1 MREIAIHAQIDS
13 WRQQAVRRK
22 AFGRIFRI
30 GLAIAFV
37 SAGTGW
43 GAPPE
48 PPAPRVADSSDAGGV
63 EESYDVWQTLR
74 YRGSNWLARFSVELE
89 MALPESGAPHAAD
102 ADWVAELRT
111 RLRSVFL
118 SDKSTRMRAYFDPI
132 TGVVRRVTQLSI
144 GPRPDFKSYEFQTDG
159 VTRIRSEPAKGQP
172 HESPERWPGGRRTFH
187 GYDPGELGC
196 RIVSNPAALA
206 WWLTW
211 GPAAAVPVQD
221 PEVCYFLGKTLYR
234 VSIEALGTSV
244 ARVDYQLVR
253 EGRSRRRRGRVRI
266 ERYQLISRPVAGKLD
281 EQSVVAEIAL
291 DAENRL
297 PWRFVT
303 REGPLKIDIELDRA
317 VLPGPALQASGS
329 PEVD

>member
-1 MREIAIHAQIDS
+1 MR
-13 WRQQAVRRK
+13 RN
-22 AFGRIFRI
+22 AFGRIGCFS
-30 GLAIAFV
+30 LAIVLV

-43 GAPPE
+43 GAPPV
-48 PPAPRVADSSDAGGV
+48 PSAPRVADSSDAGVV
-63 EESYDVWQTLR
+63 EGSYDAWQTLR
-74 YRGSNWLARFSVELE
+74 YQGSNWLARFSVELE
-89 MALPESGAPHAAD
+89 MALPESGAPGGVD

-111 RLRSVFL
+111 SIRSVFL
-118 SDKSTRMRAYFDPI
+118 SDKSARMRAYFDPI
-132 TGVVRRVTQLSI
+132 TGVVRRLTQLSI
-144 GPRPDFKSYEFQTDG
+144 GPRPDFKSYEFQADG
-159 VTRIRSEPAKGQP
+159 VTRIRSEPAKGQS
-172 HESPERWPGGRRTFH
+172 HESPERWPAGRRTFH

-196 RIVSNPAALA
+196 RVVSNPAALA
-206 WWLTW
+206 WWLAW
-211 GPAAAVPVQD
+211 GPAAAALRVQD

-234 VSIEALGTSV
+234 VSIEALGTRF

-266 ERYQLISRPVAGKLD
+266 ERYQLISRPVSGKLD
-281 EQSVVAEIAL
+281 EKSVVAEIAL

-329 PEVD
+329 PGS

>member
-1 MREIAIHAQIDS
+1 
-13 WRQQAVRRK
+13 VRRN
-22 AFGRIFRI
+22 AFGRSCRI
-30 GLAIAFV
+30 GLAIALV
-37 SAGTGW
+37 SAGAGW

-48 PPAPRVADSSDAGGV
+48 PPAPRVANSSDAGV
-63 EESYDVWQTLR
+63 AEESYDVWQTLR

-132 TGVVRRVTQLSI
+132 TGVVRRLTQLSI
-144 GPRPDFKSYEFQTDG
+144 GPRPDLKSYEFQADG
-159 VTRIRSEPAKGQP
+159 VTRIRSEPAKGQT

-187 GYDPGELGC
+187 GYDPGGLGC
-196 RIVSNPAALA
+196 RVVSNPAALA

-211 GPAAAVPVQD
+211 GPAAVAVRVQN

-253 EGRSRRRRGRVRI
+253 EGRSRRRRGRVRV
-266 ERYQLISRPVAGKLD
+266 ERYQLISRPIAGKLD
-281 EQSVVAEIAL
+281 EKSVVAEIAL

-303 REGPLKIDIELDRA
+303 REGPLKIDIKLDRA
-317 VLPGPALQASGS
+317 VLSGPALQASGS